1 MIYTVKLNGTD
12 MYSLDVKEK
21 LLINPKVSE
30 QINVSASFD
39 FTLPPMHQQYNSI
52 KPLKGT
58 INVYEDGDLIFTGRP
73 VDYKTDFWKNKT
85 WHCEGPLAYLN
96 DSIQEP
102 WESDDT
108 DTTEFLTHLINCHNR
123 QVADDRKLTVGRVTV
138 NVGKKLYRKLNYES
152 TWNCVNNMLLN
163 AEGGYIFI
171 RHENG
176 VNHIDY
182 LAEMPYQT
190 NQPIKFGMNLLDFS
204 TNFSADDIVTVLYPF
219 GRKDTSKSEA
229 KDGGWDEDDW
239 EDPEGPWDDYPDEDD
254 EEEEEEDKVIDISSV
269 NGGKKYLVHQ
279 ELFNEYGWIAAT
291 QTWSDLHTPEVV
303 KEKGEEWL
311 ADKQYDRMIIEA
323 KASELHQLNEN
334 YQQFKVGQ
342 SVHIISEPH
351 GLDKYFPLTKIEIE
365 LDSAE
370 KTITLGTDK
379 HRTLTEI
386 VNPNAKEEEDDE
398 EWEDFEVG
406 PFELY
411 WVKYP
416 KTVYNFGDKFDYSEA
431 VVFLRDQNGN
441 SWDVTDL
448 CTFQPMDGLAIT
460 DINVA
465 PKINMLTAN
474 YAYNKRTGENV
485 PLKLHGDGSTL
496 IPAFYNQP
504 AIKLDGD
511 GNIVDYDT
519 GEPIYSTIEGY
530 DKRRPSFSPVDPT
543 NTSDT
548 NMMDDVIVL
557 TVSCNCTI
565 QMLVPQLPTNPLD
578 EAVYYI
584 SSDVTPTANDG
595 TGLVTGGGTP

>member
-1 MIYTVKLNGTD
+1 MIYTVEFNGVD
-12 MYSLDVKEK
+12 MYSLDAKEK

-30 QINVSASFD
+30 TLNSSASFD
-39 FTLPPMHQQYNSI
+39 FTLPPMHEQYDNI

-96 DSIQEP
+96 DSLQEP

-108 DTTEFLTHLINCHNR
+108 NTTAFLNHLISNHNS
-123 QVADDRKLTVGRVTV
+123 QVAADRRLTVGRVTV

-152 TWNCVNNMLLN
+152 TWTCVNNMLLN

-176 VNHIDY
+176 VNYIDY
-182 LAEMPYQT
+182 LSDMPYTT
-190 NQPIKFGMNLLDFS
+190 NQTIKFGMNLLDFS

-229 KDGGWDEDDW
+229 KDGGWDDE
-239 EDPEGPWDDYPDEDD
+239 EEDEDD
-254 EEEEEEDKVIDISSV
+254 DDETKDDNVVDISSV
-269 NGGKKYLVHQ
+269 NGGRKYIKHQ
-279 ELFNEYGWIAAT
+279 ALFDEYGWIAAT
-291 QTWSDLHTPEVV
+291 QTFNDKHTPEDV

-311 ADKQYDRMIIEA
+311 EDKQYDRMIIEA

-351 GLDKYFPLTKIEIE
+351 GLDKNFPLTKIEIE

-386 VNPNAKEEEDDE
+386 INPNTKDEDD

-416 KTVYNFGDKFDYSEA
+416 KTVYNFGENFDY
-431 VVFLRDQNGN
+431 
-441 SWDVTDL
+441 
-448 CTFQPMDGLAIT
+448 
-460 DINVA
+460 
-465 PKINMLTAN
+465 
-474 YAYNKRTGENV
+474 
-485 PLKLHGDGSTL
+485 
-496 IPAFYNQP
+496 
-504 AIKLDGD
+504 
-511 GNIVDYDT
+511 
-519 GEPIYSTIEGY
+519 
-530 DKRRPSFSPVDPT
+530 
-543 NTSDT
+543 
-548 NMMDDVIVL
+548 
-557 TVSCNCTI
+557 
-565 QMLVPQLPTNPLD
+565 
-578 EAVYYI
+578 
-584 SSDVTPTANDG
+584 
-595 TGLVTGGGTP
+595 